1 MKFPTIKIVPNKI
14 TAIYRNFEIVF
25 VGINIGIVVVG
36 IVGNFFVGIIIF

>member
-25 VGINIGIVVVG
+25 VGINIGIVAVG
-36 IVGNFFVGIIIF
+36 IVGSFFVGIIIF

>member
-14 TAIYRNFEIVF
+14 TVIYRNFGIVV